1 MLKFIFQMKIVCN
14 FIMDEANKRLI

>member
-14 FIMDEANKRLI
+14 VIMDEANKRLI